1 MAKSFVSPGVFTNE
15 IDASFLAPGIGA
27 IGAAFVGLAPQGP
40 AFVPV
45 TVTSYSDYVSV
56 FGDLN
61 DDYVLPYAAK
71 AYLKNSAVLNVVR
84 VLGPAGRSVNG
95 SVVNPGYSAESL
107 WAISAFTGSAKT
119 TPLTPSGSVMAL
131 LEVTGS
137 HVLRISNLVG
147 DKFDLRITGSDG
159 TQNSA
164 YHLYVTASFLSGSP
178 NYIGK
183 VLNTDPTLFSTYGYY
198 VREIYDYNIRKF
210 GDNVTGLG
218 SASYSSASFS
228 NMNSFAFGYNSG
240 STPWIKSQVFGGA
253 TEYNLF
259 RFHTLGHGEAE
270 NGRLKISIKNVRPSA
285 APSVSAFGKFDVE
298 VRSFGDTDASPNVL
312 ERFPNVSLD
321 PNDPGY
327 ILKSIGDK
335 LLLYDFNRDKMVET
349 GNYENRSKLI
359 RLEFATASFPDG
371 ALPWGFRGLA
381 KPNLTVSASSHGIV
395 FDGLGNLPYVAN
407 LLAKKADGTHDAE
420 VSSKVY
426 WGVETQLSGNI
437 KSRLHIF
444 SNMTGSDA
452 DFSLKFVSGSSES
465 ADTTAQGLS
474 YRKELFDNGAIA
486 AFKDPGN
493 STSATTLG
501 PNVAKF
507 TVPFAF
513 GFDGFDRRVAA
524 PLDNEAQLASITQLG
539 TQAVR
544 QAIDVIKDPD
554 FIDINLLVIPGI
566 YSTKV
571 ADYAISKVEDRAD
584 AFYVMDIS
592 GSSDVDVVQNI
603 KNRSLDTNYAGCYYP
618 DVNVFDPVNNKVK
631 RLPAAAAAAAA
642 IAYNDRV
649 AYAWFAP
656 AGLNRAGL
664 NESVIGFKV
673 TSLVDQLKQSERDNL
688 YENRVNPIARFP
700 DVPEG
705 VIWGQKTLQLKSSA
719 LDRINV
725 RRLMIK
731 AKKLVASAVKFLV
744 FEPNNAATQTR
755 FRQLVNPILADIQQ
769 KQGLEVFKVVMD
781 STTNTPD
788 LIDRNVMAGKIFL
801 VPTKSAEYISID
813 FVISPTGA
821 TFAD

>member
-15 IDASFLAPGIGA
+15 IDASFLAPGIGT
-27 IGAAFVGLAPQGP
+27 IGAAFLGLAQQGP

-71 AYLKNSAVLNVVR
+71 AYLKNSSVLNVVR
-84 VLGPAGRSVNG
+84 ILGPDSRTVNG
-95 SVVNPGYSAESL
+95 SAVNAGYTAESL
-107 WAISAFTGSAKT
+107 WAISAFTGSAAT

-131 LEVTGS
+131 LEITGS
-137 HVLRISNLVG
+137 HSLRISNLVG
-147 DKFDLRITGSDG
+147 DKIDLRITGSTG
-159 TQNSA
+159 TASSA
-164 YHLYVTASFLSGSP
+164 YHLNVTASFLSGSP

-198 VREIYDYNIRKF
+198 VREIYDYNVRKF
-210 GDNVTGLG
+210 GDSTIGLG

-240 STPWIKSQVFGGA
+240 STPWIKSQAFGGA
-253 TEYNLF
+253 SEYNLF
-259 RFHTLGHGEAE
+259 RFHTLGHGEVE
-270 NGRLKISIKNVRPSA
+270 NGRLKVSIRNIRPSA

-298 VRSFGDTDASPNVL
+298 VRSFVDTDASPAVL

-335 LLLYDFNRDKMVET
+335 LLKYDFSRDKMVET
-349 GNYENRSKLI
+349 GNYGNKSKLI
-359 RLEFATASFPDG
+359 RLEFTTGSFPDSS
-371 ALPWGFRGLA
+371 LPWGFRGLA
-381 KPNLTVSASSHGIV
+381 KPNLTVSASTHGIV

-407 LLAKKADGTHDAE
+407 LLAKKSDGTHDAE
-420 VSSKVY
+420 VSTKVY
-426 WGVETQLSGNI
+426 WGLETQLSGNV
-437 KSRLHIF
+437 KGRLDIF

-452 DFSLKFVSGSSES
+452 DFSLKHISGSSET
-465 ADTTAQGLS
+465 ADTTALGLS
-474 YRKELFDNGAIA
+474 YRKDQFDAGLVSV
-486 AFKDPGN
+486 FKDPGN
-493 STSATTLG
+493 TTTVSSLS

-513 GFDGFDRRVAA
+513 AYNGFDRRIAA
-524 PLDNEAQLASITQLG
+524 PLSNEAQLASVTQLG

-566 YSTKV
+566 YSIRAT
-571 ADYAISKVEDRAD
+571 DYAISKVEERAD

-592 GSSDVDVVQNI
+592 GSSDTDVVQNI
-603 KNRSLDTNYAGCYYP
+603 KNRSLDTSYAGCYYP
-618 DVNVFDPVNNKVK
+618 DVNIFDTVNNKVV

-673 TSLVDQLKQSERDNL
+673 TNLIDQLKQSERDNL

-731 AKKLVASAVKFLV
+731 AKKLIASAVKFLV

-813 FVISPTGA
+813 FVISPSGA
-821 TFAD
+821 TFGD